1 MVVVQREELQEKP
14 FLMSIE
20 DVFSIPGKGTVVTSR
35 IERGV
40 IKPGE
45 EIEIVGIR
53 ETARTRCIGVEILG
67 KALDQGQAG
76 QNVGLVLEG
85 VEREELER
93 GQVLAR
99 PGSIAPHTIFGAL
112 LHFHPAESSG
122 HDKPFLDGDQ
132 LKFGFHGEDFVG
144 TLEFPGD
151 IKVVVPGD
159 EVELEVQLTFPIAME
174 EGLKFWVG
182 TSNYLGVG
190 SLGTGVVTRI
200 IV

>member
-1 MVVVQREELQEKP
+1 MVAFPLKRQNEKP
-14 FLMSIE
+14 FLMQIE
-20 DVFSIPGKGTVVTSR
+20 EVFSVSGRGTVVTGR

-40 IKPGE
+40 IGPGE
-45 EIEIVGIR
+45 EFEIVGIR

-76 QNVGLVLEG
+76 QNVGLILEG
-85 VEREELER
+85 VKRDELER

-112 LHFHPAESSG
+112 LHFLPAKSSG
-122 HDKPFLDGDQ
+122 QDKPFLDGDR
-132 LKFGFHGEDFVG
+132 LKFGFRGADIVG
-144 TLEFPGD
+144 TLELPGD
-151 IKVVVPGD
+151 IKEVLPGD
-159 EVELEVQLTFPIAME
+159 KEELEIQLTSPIAME

-182 TSNYLGVG
+182 TWR

>member
-1 MVVVQREELQEKP
+1 MVAFPLKRQNEKP
-14 FLMSIE
+14 FLMQIE
-20 DVFSIPGKGTVVTSR
+20 DVFSVSGRGTVATGR
-35 IERGV
+35 IERGA
-40 IKPGE
+40 IRPDE

-76 QNVGLVLEG
+76 QNVGLILEG
-85 VEREELER
+85 VERDELER

-99 PGSIAPHTIFGAL
+99 PGSIAPHTIFRAL
-112 LHFHPAESSG
+112 LHFQRYSG
-122 HDKPFLDGDQ
+122 YDKPFLDGDQ

-159 EVELEVQLTFPIAME
+159 EVELEVQLTSPIAME

-182 TSNYLGVG
+182 TSKYLGVG
-190 SLGTGVVTRI
+190 SLGTGVVTKI

>member
-1 MVVVQREELQEKP
+1 MVAFPLKRQNEKP
-14 FLMSIE
+14 FLMQIE
-20 DVFSIPGKGTVVTSR
+20 DVFSVSGRGTVATGR
-35 IERGV
+35 IERGA
-40 IKPGE
+40 IRPDE

-76 QNVGLVLEG
+76 QNVGLILEG
-85 VEREELER
+85 VERDELER

-122 HDKPFLDGDQ
+122 HDKPFLDGDR
-132 LKFGFHGEDFVG
+132 LKFGFRGEDFVG
-144 TLEFPGD
+144 TLEFPGA

-159 EVELEVQLTFPIAME
+159 EVELEVQLASPVAME

-182 TSNYLGVG
+182 TWR
-190 SLGTGVVTRI
+190 SLGTGVVTKI

>member
-1 MVVVQREELQEKP
+1 MVAFPLKRQNEKP
-14 FLMSIE
+14 FLMQIE
-20 DVFSIPGKGTVVTSR
+20 DVFSVSGRGTVATGR
-35 IERGV
+35 IERGA
-40 IKPGE
+40 IRPGE
-45 EIEIVGIR
+45 KIEIVGIR

-76 QNVGLVLEG
+76 QNVGLILEG
-85 VEREELER
+85 VERDELER

-122 HDKPFLDGDQ
+122 HDKPFLDGDR
-132 LKFGFHGEDFVG
+132 LKFGFRGEDFVG
-144 TLEFPGD
+144 TLEFPGA

-159 EVELEVQLTFPIAME
+159 EVELEVQLASPVAME

-182 TSNYLGVG
+182 TWR

>member
-1 MVVVQREELQEKP
+1 MVAIPLERQHEKP
-14 FLMSIE
+14 FLMPAE
-20 DVFSIPGKGTVVTSR
+20 DMFSISGKGTVATGR

-40 IKPGE
+40 IEPGE

-53 ETARTRCIGVEILG
+53 ETARARCIGVEMLRET
-67 KALDQGQAG
+67 LDQGRAG
-76 QNVGLVLEG
+76 QCVGLILEG

-99 PGSIAPHTIFGAL
+99 PGSIAPHTIFRAL
-112 LHFHPAESSG
+112 LHFQRYSG
-122 HDKPFLDGDQ
+122 YHKPFLDGDQ
-132 LKFGFHGEDFVG
+132 LKFGFHGEDFVS

-159 EVELEVQLTFPIAME
+159 EVELEVQLTSPIAME

-182 TSNYLGVG
+182 TSKYLGVG
-190 SLGTGVVTRI
+190 SLGTGVVTKI

>member
-1 MVVVQREELQEKP
+1 MVEVQHERLREKP

-20 DVFSIPGKGTVVTSR
+20 NVFSVPGKGTVVTGR

-40 IKPGE
+40 VEPGE

-53 ETARTRCIGVEILG
+53 ETAKAKCIGVEMFRET
-67 KALDQGQAG
+67 LDQGQAG
-76 QNVGLVLEG
+76 QNVGLILEG
-85 VEREELER
+85 VEREELKR

-99 PGSIAPHTIFGAL
+99 PGSIAPHMIFGAL
-112 LHFHPAESSG
+112 LYFHPAKSSG
-122 HDKPFLDGDQ
+122 HDKPFLDGDR
-132 LKFGFHGEDFVG
+132 LKFGFRGEDFVG

-159 EVELEVQLTFPIAME
+159 EVELEIQLTLPVAME

-182 TSNYLGVG
+182 TWR
-190 SLGTGVVTRI
+190 SLGTGVVTKI

>member
-1 MVVVQREELQEKP
+1 MVVVQREGLQEKP
-14 FLMSIE
+14 FLMATE
-20 DVFSIPGKGTVVTSR
+20 DVFSIPGKGTVVTGR

-40 IKPGE
+40 IEPGE

-53 ETARTRCIGVEILG
+53 ETAKARCIGVEMFRET
-67 KALDQGQAG
+67 LDRGQAG

-99 PGSIAPHTIFGAL
+99 PGSIAPHTIFEAL
-112 LHFHPAESSG
+112 LHFYPAESSG
-122 HDKPFLDGDQ
+122 HDKPFLDGDR
-132 LKFGFHGEDFVG
+132 LKFGFRGADIAG

-159 EVELEVQLTFPIAME
+159 EVELEVQLASPIAME
-174 EGLKFWVG
+174 EGLNFWVG
-182 TSNYLGVG
+182 TWR
-190 SLGTGVVTRI
+190 SLGTGVVTKI

>member
-1 MVVVQREELQEKP
+1 MVVVQREGLQAKP
-14 FLMSIE
+14 FLMAIE
-20 DVFSIPGKGTVVTSR
+20 DVFSIPGKGTVVTGR

-40 IKPGE
+40 IEPGE

-53 ETARTRCIGVEILG
+53 ETARARCIGVEMFRET
-67 KALDQGQAG
+67 LDQGWAG
-76 QNVGLVLEG
+76 QNVGLILEG

-122 HDKPFLDGDQ
+122 HDKPFLDGDR
-132 LKFGFHGEDFVG
+132 LKFGFRVTDITGA
-144 TLEFPGD
+144 LKFPGD

-159 EVELEVQLTFPIAME
+159 EVELEIQLTSPIAME

-182 TSNYLGVG
+182 TWRSVG
-190 SLGTGVVTRI
+190 SGVVTKI